1 MTNLKEQESAGTLI
15 KLFSLM
21 IAIFVS
27 GAAMAQ
33 VPAGQGAAQEQV
45 KTDFSDKELEQFVDV
60 YIQANEIRMENETA
74 MMQAIE
80 EEENIDMARFN
91 EILTARQQQQN
102 ISEIDATAEEMAAF
116 NVAAQKIMAVQQE
129 AQKEI
134 NKLIEE
140 EIGRQTY
147 QQIGMAYQQ
156 DPELQQEINQL
167 LEEKTGQ
174 K

>member
-1 MTNLKEQESAGTLI
+1 MKNLKLQEISRINI
-15 KLFSLM
+15 KMIFSLM
-21 IAIFVS
+21 IAVFMS

-33 VPAGQGAAQEQV
+33 VPAGQEQV
-45 KTDFSDKELEQFVDV
+45 KTDFSDEELEQFVEV

-91 EILTARQQQQN
+91 EILTARQQQQSIN
-102 ISEIDATAEEMAAF
+102 EIDATAEEMAAF
-116 NVAAQKIMAVQQE
+116 NKAAQKIMTVQQE

-134 NKLIEE
+134 NQLIEE
-140 EIGRQTY
+140 ELGRQTY

-167 LEEKTGQ
+167 LEEKAG
-174 K
+174 KE